1 MALLRQ
7 ILASI
12 AVLAVI
18 AVVALW
24 AFEAPGR
31 FLLSHREA
39 LPAPLVRVVEA
50 VSRGGGDKIGATPLS
65 TDDALSRTL
74 VVTDPAT
81 PDRTR
86 DRLRVIGT
94 GQALSTVA
102 IHPDASGLITEVRF
116 RSGDRV
122 QQGQVLAVLQSDAE
136 TVAVERAR
144 IALEA
149 AQDQVRRYRALLN
162 SNSITSVQFDEVR
175 RAAEAAAL
183 DLRTAEIN
191 LDDRRIVAPI
201 GGIVGLVTIEPGSYV
216 SSDTLVATVDDRSKL
231 KVVIEVPEA
240 FVPEI
245 GIGHAVTATPTTRT
259 GRTYDGEITAL
270 DNRIDETSRT
280 LRAEAT
286 IDNSSD
292 ILRPGMSFTV
302 DIGFNGQEYLS
313 VDALA
318 IQWER
323 AGAFVWT
330 VAGGQARKA
339 RIDII
344 ERNVDRV
351 LVASESLRAGQPV
364 VTEGV
369 QQLREG
375 APVRVE
381 NPEALPDVPQAPE
394 DVPTVDRDGG
404 AERNRAGLAPAGR
417 LADSRA
423 ATR

>member
-7 ILASI
+7 TLASI

-18 AVVALW
+18 AIVALW

-39 LPAPLVRVVEA
+39 LPGPLIRVVEA
-50 VSRGGGDKIGATPLS
+50 VSRAGDKVGPTSVTAG
-65 TDDALSRTL
+65 DALSRTL
-74 VVTDPAT
+74 VVTDAAT

-94 GQALSTVA
+94 GQAVSTVA

-183 DLRTAEIN
+183 DLRAAEIA

-216 SSDTLVATVDDRSKL
+216 SSDTLVATVDDRTKL
-231 KVVIEVPEA
+231 KVMISVPEA

-245 GIGHAVTATPTTRT
+245 AIGHAVTATPTTRT

-286 IDNSSD
+286 VDNSSD

-302 DIGFNGQEYLS
+302 DIAFNGQDYLS

-323 AGAFVWT
+323 AGPFVWT
-330 VAGGQARKA
+330 VDDGQARKA
-339 RIDII
+339 RIEII

-351 LVASESLRAGQPV
+351 LVASQSLVAGQPV
-364 VTEGV
+364 VIEGV

-375 APVRVE
+375 SPVRV
-381 NPEALPDVPQAPE
+381 NDPEALPDVPQAPE
-394 DVPTVDRDGG
+394 GTPTVDRDGSL
-404 AERNRAGLAPAGR
+404 ERNRAGLAPAGR

>member
-7 ILASI
+7 TLASI

-18 AVVALW
+18 AIVALW

-31 FLLSHREA
+31 FLLSHREV
-39 LPAPLVRVVEA
+39 LPGPLIRVVEA
-50 VSRGGGDKIGATPLS
+50 VSRAGDKVGPTSVTAG
-65 TDDALSRTL
+65 DALSRTL
-74 VVTDPAT
+74 VVTDAAT

-94 GQALSTVA
+94 GQAVSTVA

-183 DLRTAEIN
+183 DLRAAEIA

-216 SSDTLVATVDDRSKL
+216 SSDTLVATVDDRAKL
-231 KVVIEVPEA
+231 KVMISVPEA

-245 GIGHAVTATPTTRT
+245 AIGHAVTATPTTRT

-286 IDNSSD
+286 VDNSSD

-302 DIGFNGQEYLS
+302 DIAFNGQDYLS

-323 AGAFVWT
+323 AGPFVWT
-330 VAGGQARKA
+330 VDDGQARKA
-339 RIDII
+339 RIEII

-351 LVASESLRAGQPV
+351 LVASQSLVAGQPV
-364 VTEGV
+364 VIEGV

-375 APVRVE
+375 SPVRV
-381 NPEALPDVPQAPE
+381 NDPEALPDVPQAPE
-394 DVPTVDRDGG
+394 GTPTVDRDGSL
-404 AERNRAGLAPAGR
+404 ERNRAGLAPAGR

>member
-7 ILASI
+7 ALASI
-12 AVLAVI
+12 AVLAVF
-18 AVVALW
+18 ALVALW

-39 LPAPLVRVVEA
+39 LPGPLVRVVES
-50 VSRGGGDKIGATPLS
+50 VSRAGDKVGPTSVAAG
-65 TDDALSRTL
+65 DALSRTL
-74 VVTDPAT
+74 VVTDAAT

-102 IHPDASGLITEVRF
+102 IHPDASGLITEIRF

-136 TVAVERAR
+136 TVAVERAK

-183 DLRTAEIN
+183 DLRAAEIS

-231 KVVIEVPEA
+231 KVVISVPEA

-245 GIGHAVTATPTTRT
+245 AIGHAVTATPTTRT

-286 IDNSSD
+286 VDNSSD

-302 DIGFNGQEYLS
+302 DIAFNGQDYLS

-323 AGAFVWT
+323 AGPFVWT
-330 VAGGQARKA
+330 VAGGEARKA
-339 RIDII
+339 RIEII

-351 LVASESLRAGQPV
+351 LVASQSLRAGQPV

-381 NPEALPDVPQAPE
+381 DPEALPDVPHAPE
-394 DVPTVDRDGG
+394 ATPTVDRDGSV
-404 AERNRAGLAPAGR
+404 ERNRAGLSPASR

-423 ATR
+423 AAR

>member
-7 ILASI
+7 TLASI

-18 AVVALW
+18 AIVALW

-39 LPAPLVRVVEA
+39 LPSPLIRVVEA
-50 VSRGGGDKIGATPLS
+50 VSRAGAKVGPTS
-65 TDDALSRTL
+65 VAADDALSRTL
-74 VVTDPAT
+74 VVTDAAT

-94 GQALSTVA
+94 GQAVSTVA

-183 DLRTAEIN
+183 DLRAAEIA

-231 KVVIEVPEA
+231 KVVISVPEA

-245 GIGHAVTATPTTRT
+245 AIGHAVTATPTTRT

-286 IDNSSD
+286 VDNSSD

-302 DIGFNGQEYLS
+302 DIAFNGQDYLS

-323 AGAFVWT
+323 AGPFVWT
-330 VAGGQARKA
+330 VDEGQARKA
-339 RIDII
+339 RIEII

-351 LVASESLRAGQPV
+351 LVASESLGAGQPV

-375 APVRVE
+375 SPVRVD
-381 NPEALPDVPQAPE
+381 NPETLPQVPQSPE
-394 DVPTVDRDGG
+394 DVPTVDRDGNL
-404 AERNRAGLAPAGR
+404 ERNRAGLAPAGR

-423 ATR
+423 AAR

>member
-7 ILASI
+7 TLASI

-18 AVVALW
+18 AIVALW

-31 FLLSHREA
+31 FLLSHREV
-39 LPAPLVRVVEA
+39 LPGPLIRVVEA
-50 VSRGGGDKIGATPLS
+50 VSRAGDKVGPTSVTAG
-65 TDDALSRTL
+65 DALSRTL
-74 VVTDPAT
+74 VVTDAAT

-94 GQALSTVA
+94 GQAVSTVA

-183 DLRTAEIN
+183 DLRAAEIA

-216 SSDTLVATVDDRSKL
+216 SSDTLVATVDDRAKL
-231 KVVIEVPEA
+231 KVMISVPEA

-245 GIGHAVTATPTTRT
+245 AIGHAVTATPTTRT

-286 IDNSSD
+286 VDNSCD

-302 DIGFNGQEYLS
+302 DIAFNGQDYLS

-323 AGAFVWT
+323 AGPFVWT
-330 VAGGQARKA
+330 VDDGQARKA
-339 RIDII
+339 RIEII

-351 LVASESLRAGQPV
+351 LVASQSLVAGQPV
-364 VTEGV
+364 VIEGV

-375 APVRVE
+375 SPVRV
-381 NPEALPDVPQAPE
+381 NDPEALPDVPQAPE
-394 DVPTVDRDGG
+394 GTPTVDRDGSL
-404 AERNRAGLAPAGR
+404 ERNRAGLAPAGR

>member
-7 ILASI
+7 TLASI

-18 AVVALW
+18 AIVALW

-39 LPAPLVRVVEA
+39 LPGPLIRVVEA
-50 VSRGGGDKIGATPLS
+50 VSRAGDKVGPTSVTAG
-65 TDDALSRTL
+65 DALSRTL
-74 VVTDPAT
+74 VVTDAAT

-94 GQALSTVA
+94 GQAVSTVA

-183 DLRTAEIN
+183 DLRAAEIA
-191 LDDRRIVAPI
+191 LDDRRLVAPI

-216 SSDTLVATVDDRSKL
+216 SSDTLVATVDDRTKL
-231 KVVIEVPEA
+231 KVMISVPEA

-245 GIGHAVTATPTTRT
+245 AIGHAVTATPTTRT

-286 IDNSSD
+286 VDNSSD

-302 DIGFNGQEYLS
+302 DIAFNGQDYLS

-323 AGAFVWT
+323 AGPFVWT
-330 VAGGQARKA
+330 VDDGQARKA
-339 RIDII
+339 RIEII

-351 LVASESLRAGQPV
+351 LVASQSLVAGQPV
-364 VTEGV
+364 VIEGV

-375 APVRVE
+375 SPVRV
-381 NPEALPDVPQAPE
+381 NDPEALPDVPQAPE
-394 DVPTVDRDGG
+394 GTPTVDRDGSL
-404 AERNRAGLAPAGR
+404 ERNRAGLAPAGR